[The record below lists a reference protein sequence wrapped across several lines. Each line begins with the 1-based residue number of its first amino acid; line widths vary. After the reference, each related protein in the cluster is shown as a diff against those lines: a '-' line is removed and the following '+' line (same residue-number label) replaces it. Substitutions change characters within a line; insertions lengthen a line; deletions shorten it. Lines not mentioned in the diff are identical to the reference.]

1 MISIIFALSGGPP
14 AAALITSAASRKYC
28 GPSAAGVITHST
40 FTSWL
45 PLLSNPCWRTDESR
59 RAECQRSQEI
69 MAQRCCDPHQSADI
83 LSKVVVA
90 KAYDNAVEG
99 PAFSLTQK
107 CRFREFS
114 PFSRHRE
121 NAC

>member
-45 PLLSNPCWRTDESR
+45 PLLSNHYWRTDESR
-59 RAECQRSQEI
+59 RAECRVPAPARRQSFFRQPSRSTLPRHPRDTI
-69 MAQRCCDPHQSADI
+69 DR
-83 LSKVVVA
+83 LLVVVA
-90 KAYDNAVEG
+90 HSS
-99 PAFSLTQK
+99 PSL
-107 CRFREFS
+107 
-114 PFSRHRE
+114 
-121 NAC
+121 A